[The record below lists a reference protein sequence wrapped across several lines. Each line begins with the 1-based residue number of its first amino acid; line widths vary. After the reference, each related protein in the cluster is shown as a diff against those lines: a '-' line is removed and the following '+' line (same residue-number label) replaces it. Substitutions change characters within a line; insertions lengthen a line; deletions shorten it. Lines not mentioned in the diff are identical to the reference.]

1 MRYRFLFVCSF
12 WTGIALAAT
21 NSAPTSSSGSL
32 WSSTPKGASTALA
45 EIIETDVAVVGGG
58 SGGFGAAWTAA
69 YLGAKVVLVEKQ
81 GMLGGTSTIGGVN
94 NWEPGMGGTGVPYRV
109 WQKLQQKGDVAGVYR
124 FERHCAWK
132 KIWEKYTFP
141 GGILVTDPCI
151 GYEHTQRRH
160 GPSMANEKWFS
171 RYCHGVIFD
180 PDAMSQAMQ
189 ELLHETGNCRV
200 LLNTAFVS
208 AQHQNGRVSAIM
220 LSDGTLVKAKIFIDA
235 TDGALCTQMGCTA
248 LMGRDKRSAFNEPG
262 APVDATNAL
271 NGASLIFR
279 ITPRPSGEAAAID
292 PLSADIP
299 ETCWWG
305 NFPYSFMGRYP
316 NGDIFVNMLPTM
328 KGEDYVA
335 LGEDAARTEC
345 TRRVSAYWHYLQ
357 KTFEE
362 FRYYKLH
369 SIFPMMGIRETRRIV
384 CDYMLNQ
391 NDLIAGIKN
400 QTHTDMIAISDHP
413 MDTHGGSGPNGELKS
428 EYGIPYRC
436 LLPKDT
442 VNVLIASRAAGFSAI
457 AASSCRL
464 SRTMM
469 QLGEAA
475 GVAAHQAV
483 TQNCALREVH
493 PDDIRRVM
501 SERID
506 APIPR
511 VIE

>member
-1 MRYRFLFVCSF
+1 MRYRFLLVCSF

-21 NSAPTSSSGSL
+21 NSAPTSGSGAL
-32 WSSTPKGASTALA
+32 WSSTPKNAPTALA

-58 SGGFGAAWTAA
+58 SGGFGAAWSAA
-69 YLGAKVVLVEKQ
+69 HLGAKVVLVEKRS
-81 GMLGGTSTIGGVN
+81 MLGGTSTIGGVN

-109 WQKLQQKGDVAGVYR
+109 WQKLQARTDATGVYR
-124 FERHCAWK
+124 VERHCAWK
-132 KIWEKYTFP
+132 KVWEKYTFP
-141 GGILVTDPCI
+141 GGIIVADPCI

-160 GPSMANEKWFS
+160 GPGMANEKWFS

-180 PDAMSQAMQ
+180 PDAMSQVMLEMLQ
-189 ELLHETGNCRV
+189 ETGNCRV
-200 LLNTAFVS
+200 LLNTAFVQ

-220 LSDGTLVKAKIFIDA
+220 LSDGTLIKAKVFIDA
-235 TDGALCTQMGCTA
+235 TDGVLCTQMGCTA
-248 LMGRDKRSAFNEPG
+248 LVGRDKQSAFNEPG
-262 APVDATNAL
+262 APLEATNLL
-271 NGASLIFR
+271 NGATLVFR
-279 ITPRPSGEAAAID
+279 ITKRATGEAAAID
-292 PLSADIP
+292 PLPADIP
-299 ETCWWG
+299 EACWWG
-305 NFPYSFMGRYP
+305 SFPYSFMGRYP
-316 NGDIFVNMLPTM
+316 NGDVFVNMLPTM
-328 KGEDYVA
+328 KGNECYA
-335 LGEDAARTEC
+335 LGEEAAHAEC
-345 TRRVSAYWHYLQ
+345 TRRIYAYWYYLQ
-357 KTFEE
+357 KTYEE
-362 FRYYKLH
+362 FRSYKLH

-400 QTHTDMIAISDHP
+400 QTHTDMIAIADHP

-436 LLPKDT
+436 LLPKET

-483 TQNCALREVH
+483 TQNCALRDVH
-493 PDDIRRVM
+493 PDDIRRIM